1 MMITADAEQPLILHV
16 GERLVEGWLMMYY
29 LAFDATCCPS
39 CNTWLE
45 ILCGEPDCI
54 HCQCRPERPLP

>member
-1 MMITADAEQPLILHV
+1 
-16 GERLVEGWLMMYY
+16 VEGWLMDPACDQCGGPRMYY